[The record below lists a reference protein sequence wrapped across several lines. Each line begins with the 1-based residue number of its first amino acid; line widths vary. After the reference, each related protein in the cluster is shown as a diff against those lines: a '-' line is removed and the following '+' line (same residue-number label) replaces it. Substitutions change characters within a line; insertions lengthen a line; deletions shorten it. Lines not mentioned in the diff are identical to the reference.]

1 MKMTLKESV
10 EHLQKAG
17 FIVEDIYDNEEEL
30 AAIEDEMQKG
40 ADAFKRA
47 ASTTS
52 QEWRTKHMNDVDK
65 HQTNVLKLQRQYR
78 ERHPSLQ
85 DKIDLAQEFNR
96 PKKDYW
102 ADDEPEEETDGNQWE
117 TMSNKEKI
125 AALKKLID
133 DGYKFQDSN
142 PLNPES
148 SDIFADFYDIPELA
162 DIWQKATS
170 DLEDIYL
177 EDENNYSSDWDDWLI
192 SYGDDIVKDI
202 LDGKSAS
209 QIVKEYKS
217 CLD

>member
-65 HQTNVLKLQRQYR
+65 HQTNVMKLQRQYR
-78 ERHPSLQ
+78 ERHPSLR
-85 DKIDLAQEFNR
+85 DKIALAQEFNR

-162 DIWQKATS
+162 DIWRKATS

>member
-1 MKMTLKESV
+1 MKMELNEAI
-10 EHLQKAG
+10 ERLNKAG
-17 FIVEDIYDNEEEL
+17 LIVEDIYDNEEEL
-30 AAIEDEMQKG
+30 AAIDDEMQKG

-47 ASTTS
+47 ASTTN
-52 QEWRTKHMNDVDK
+52 QKWRTKHMNDADK
-65 HQTNVLKLQRQYR
+65 HQTNVFKLQRQYR

-102 ADDEPEEETDGNQWE
+102 ADDEPEEATDGNQWE
-117 TMSNKEKI
+117 AMSNKEKI

-142 PLNPES
+142 PLNPDS

-170 DLEDIYL
+170 ELEDIYL
-177 EDENNYSSDWDDWLI
+177 EDENNYSADWDDWLI